1 MASVLSLR
9 QLDTLLRQ
17 ARPLRGRT
25 HGVAALQTARP
36 SGPGPRTQADHRLGE
51 PPRSGTAG
59 RNHRVQAH
67 CACHP
72 VKNVGKPCEGEPH
85 LMGGSWKRSG
95 YQAMAT
101 EKNNPTGNRAGPN
114 GSVTY
119 RRTMPPRQL
128 STLLRYGHSARRFSK
143 I

>member
-1 MASVLSLR
+1 M
-9 QLDTLLRQ
+9 
-17 ARPLRGRT
+17 
-25 HGVAALQTARP
+25 HG
-36 SGPGPRTQADHRLGE
+36 
-51 PPRSGTAG
+51 
-59 RNHRVQAH
+59 
-67 CACHP
+67 
-72 VKNVGKPCEGEPH
+72 

-95 YQAMAT
+95 HQAMAT

-143 I
+143 IRTYAWTRLAHYISERHGRARGFGSWVLTDQRVNDLGLISMSGIVVPPRPFKDWRIRPNAGGERRR